1 MISQRFILWCNQPK
15 NYKKEKKYLYTVYIG
30 IYMRTLFEY
39 EPPDES
45 IDETACR
52 GVF

>member
-1 MISQRFILWCNQPK
+1 MLEFFRFLDCFRFQIIDILF
-15 NYKKEKKYLYTVYIG
+15 YIA
-30 IYMRTLFEY
+30 

>member
-1 MISQRFILWCNQPK
+1 MVLESA
-15 NYKKEKKYLYTVYIG
+15 
-30 IYMRTLFEY
+30 LFLFHIA